1 MKAPRTEPVAVV
13 GAGPVGLTAALVLA
27 RAGIPVTVY
36 ETQPALSTASRASTF
51 HPSTLDLLRELG
63 VAAELHRLG
72 RVVDRIQWRDLDGH
86 VHAELD
92 YRVLAGT
99 TGHPH
104 RLHVEQSRLTPLL
117 LDALRDTGRATL
129 HFGAPVTAARRTRGA
144 VELTAGDTGHGRV
157 AHTGRYAHVVAA
169 DGSRSTLRGLAGLP
183 AATRAYP
190 HYALRIVTREPLDAT
205 VPGLAPL
212 SYVRDARAS
221 YSVLG
226 MPDHWRLIFRIPQD
240 VPRDE
245 VVTPEAVRA
254 LLTRALPGVGADL
267 PVADAHTYR
276 LVSSVLP
283 RYRAGRLLFIGDA
296 AHLTSTAGG
305 MNMNCG
311 LHDAVAVGRALVDV
325 HTGRAPDTALT
336 AALELRRTVVSSSV
350 IPRSEARTAGID
362 DAGALERA
370 LADVRRTAADP
381 ESALAYL
388 TTASLLDCAPRPLSR
403 PTGPGSPRTTEE
415 PHAPTPTA
423 TAVKDE
429 AHEDL
434 VSQTHR

>member
-1 MKAPRTEPVAVV
+1 MTAAPVAVV

-36 ETQPALSTASRASTF
+36 EAEPALSTASRASTF
-51 HPSTLDLLRELG
+51 HPSTLDLLDELG
-63 VAAELHRLG
+63 VAAGLHRLG
-72 RVVDRIQWRDLDGH
+72 RVVDRIQWRNLDGH

-92 YRVLAGT
+92 YRVLTGT

-117 LDALRDTGRATL
+117 LAALQDTGRATL
-129 HFGAPVTAARRTRGA
+129 RFGTGVTAVHATPDA
-144 VELTAGDTGHGRV
+144 VELTAGDTRDGRP
-157 AHTGRYAHVVAA
+157 AHTGRYTHVVAA
-169 DGSRSTLRGLAGLP
+169 DGSRSTLRDLAGLP
-183 AATRAYP
+183 SGGRAYP
-190 HYALRIVTREPLDAT
+190 HYALRLVTREPLDEL

-212 SYVRDARAS
+212 TYVRDARAS

-226 MPDHWRLIFRIPQD
+226 MPDHWRLIFRIPRD
-240 VPRDE
+240 VPRSE

-254 LLTRALPGVGADL
+254 LLTRALPGAGAEL

-276 LVSSVLP
+276 LVSAVLP
-283 RYRAGRLLFIGDA
+283 RFRAGRLLFVGDA

-311 LHDAVAVGRALVDV
+311 IHDAVAVGRALVDV
-325 HTGRAPDTALT
+325 HTGRAPDSALT
-336 AALELRRTVVSSSV
+336 DALELRRSVVTSSV

-362 DAGALERA
+362 EAGALVRA
-370 LADVRRTAADP
+370 LGEIRRTAADP
-381 ESALAYL
+381 GSALAYL
-388 TTASLLDCAPRPLSR
+388 TSASLLDCAPSPLDRPA
-403 PTGPGSPRTTEE
+403 PTPEE
-415 PHAPTPTA
+415 PSAPTPTV